1 MMGYT
6 GWRPVAHHLAKLVMA
21 PLLTNSI
28 PLVESLC
35 DHGDVPVPHTGNA
48 VYSIDGKGGRW
59 IRKREI
65 NIGIE
70 EMLAEILGWMVARK
84 LDVPVP
90 DAAVFVSEGERSWL
104 SSEIRDV
111 VHWEP
116 SRAPS
121 ITNYDGFGAMMALD
135 TLIMNA
141 DRHAG
146 NILLQPQP
154 DELHL
159 YAWAIDHGQALVGW
173 PADFAQHRKSVP
185 KTKNLARGIPVDLL
199 MDGAMAAAEK
209 ATRLSSRELHPMI
222 TEACTLVAERQVET
236 ITEVLAERCAGARG
250 LVEQYLKQVRGR

>member
-1 MMGYT
+1 
-6 GWRPVAHHLAKLVMA
+6 MA

-28 PLVESLC
+28 PIVETLC
-35 DHGDVPVPHTGNA
+35 DHGDVPVIHTGNA

-65 NIGIE
+65 NTGIE
-70 EMLAEILGWMVARK
+70 EMLAEILGWMMARQ

-90 DAAVFVSEGERSWL
+90 GAAVFLGEGERSWL
-104 SSEIRDV
+104 SSEIRNV

-116 SRAPS
+116 SRAS
-121 ITNYDGFGAMMALD
+121 LITNYDGFGAMMALD
-135 TLIMNA
+135 ALIMNT

-173 PADFAQHRKSVP
+173 PVDFSQQRKAVP
-185 KTKNLARGIPVDLL
+185 SPRNLAKGIPVDLL
-199 MDGAMAAAEK
+199 VDGAMTAAEK
-209 ATRLSSRELHPMI
+209 ATRLSSREIHPMV
-222 TEACTLVAERQVET
+222 TEACTFVAERQVET